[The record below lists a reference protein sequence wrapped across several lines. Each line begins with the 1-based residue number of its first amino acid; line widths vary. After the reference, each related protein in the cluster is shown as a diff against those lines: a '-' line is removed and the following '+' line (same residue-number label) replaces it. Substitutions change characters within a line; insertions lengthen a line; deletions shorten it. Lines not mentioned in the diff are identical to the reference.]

1 MNDLPISRRRLLTV
15 TAAATALLP
24 LAAYATGSGR
34 RSEALP
40 EMVRWTGRALGANSE
55 IRLYHTDRAA
65 ANEAIAQSVAEL
77 ERLERIFNLFHPDSA
92 LSQLNRAGRLDDPPL
107 DLVRALEESNAM
119 AEATDGA
126 FDVTVQP
133 LWALYADVLARTG
146 LPPSE
151 AELARVRPLIGW
163 RQVEVSTDRIR
174 LPQSGMALTF
184 NGMGQGYITD
194 RVAELLVRHG
204 FPHVL
209 VDLGELRAPAGLPD
223 GSPWSVAVRNPDDWT
238 RDLRRLSLAD
248 GGLATSEAYGS
259 SFRPGGHDGH
269 ILDPERLRPAL
280 SVASVTVR
288 AATATRA
295 DLLSTA
301 IAVAGSARAQAIL
314 RAGGGESA
322 LLMDDRGRIATI

>member
-1 MNDLPISRRRLLTV
+1 MTDLRISRRRLLTV
-15 TAAATALLP
+15 TAAAVLLP
-24 LAAYATGSGR
+24 WAAHGKAATPAAA
-34 RSEALP
+34 EPKL
-40 EMVRWTGRALGANSE
+40 VRWTGRALGADSE
-55 IRLYHTDRAA
+55 IRLYHTDQAA
-65 ANEAIAQSVAEL
+65 ANEAIAASVAEL
-77 ERLERIFNLFHPDSA
+77 ERLEKIFNLFHPDSV
-92 LSQLNRAGRLDDPPL
+92 LSKLNRTGQVDDPPL
-107 DLVRALEESNAM
+107 DLVRALEESNAV

-133 LWALYADVLARTG
+133 LWALYSETLTHTG
-146 LPPSE
+146 RAPSE
-151 AELARVRPLIGW
+151 AELARLRPLIGW
-163 RQVEVSTDRIR
+163 RQIEVGPERIR
-174 LPQSGMALTF
+174 FARPGMAVTL

-223 GSPWSVAVRNPDDWT
+223 GSPWSVAVRDPNDWK
-238 RDLRRLSLAD
+238 RELRRLSLAE

-259 SFRPGGHDGH
+259 SFRQGGHDGH
-269 ILDPERLRPAL
+269 ILDPDTLRPAL

-301 IAVAGSARAQAIL
+301 IAVAGPARAEAIL
-314 RAGGGESA
+314 RAGGGEAA
-322 LLMDDRGRIATI
+322 LLLDEGGRIASL